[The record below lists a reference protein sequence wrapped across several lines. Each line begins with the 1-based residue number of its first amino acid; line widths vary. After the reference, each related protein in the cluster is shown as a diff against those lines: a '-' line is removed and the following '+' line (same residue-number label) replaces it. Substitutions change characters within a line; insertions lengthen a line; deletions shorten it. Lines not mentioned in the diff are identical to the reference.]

1 MNYKI
6 LSLSKYK
13 IKNITLYGL
22 PSKNNIVWS
31 AKYNIGDNIF
41 EISKKIFNKD
51 NIVCVRF

>member
-22 PSKNNIVWS
+22 PSKNNIIWS
-31 AKYNIGDNIF
+31 AKYNIRDNIF
-41 EISKKIFNKD
+41 EISKKFFNKD